1 MSSSEEL
8 SDAASA
14 SALDAHD
21 RRMAWLQR
29 GVWTVLLAGVLAFL
43 VEGADNPADPVLVPS
58 VDPSTS
64 TTGPARVASG
74 VGRWGGVPALSAPSS
89 TTVATSP
96 SSTATSTAVTSSPS
110 STTAAESAALPT
122 VPETTTTA
130 PVERR
135 PLAGFGEVAF
145 RVTDAAGTVFD
156 GVALLAVT
164 DESRRQGLME
174 QTDLRGYDGMVF
186 RFTTPSTATFYMRN
200 TRIPL
205 SIAFFDLYGRFVS
218 ATDMEPCPDSLDRC
232 PAYSSAGPYVHAI
245 EVAQGD
251 LGRLGIGPG
260 SVLSFPS

>member
-8 SDAASA
+8 ADTEPAPDA
-14 SALDAHD
+14 DD

-29 GVWTVLLAGVLAFL
+29 GVWTVLIAGVLAFL
-43 VEGADNPADPVLVPS
+43 VRGADNPADPVLVPA
-58 VDPSTS
+58 VDTSTS

-74 VGRWGGVPALSAPSS
+74 GGRWGAVPARSASSS
-89 TTVATSP
+89 TTVPTTSA
-96 SSTATSTAVTSSPS
+96 STATSTAATSPP
-110 STTAAESAALPT
+110 TSAT
-122 VPETTTTA
+122 VPPESTVAPVAPTTTTA
-130 PVERR
+130 AVERR

-145 RVTDAAGTVFD
+145 RVTDAAGSVFD
-156 GVALLAVT
+156 GMALLAAT
-164 DESRRQGLME
+164 DESRRRGLME

-186 RFTTPSTATFYMRN
+186 RSTMPSTATFHMRN

-218 ATDMEPCPDSLDRC
+218 ATDMEPCPDSLARC
-232 PAYSSAGPYVHAI
+232 PAYSASGPYVHAI